1 MLNYNRTV
9 PVLECLNDK
18 VNQKWKNK
26 KKQCS
31 TFVMLLSIYCIPA
44 VKVKSIDE
52 GRVPDGL
59 WVLTGLTLEVRSRR
73 SLSKEKHAT
82 NELRRLGLNCC
93 RQYQAEK

>member
-1 MLNYNRTV
+1 MLNLNRTV

-26 KKQCS
+26 EKQS
-31 TFVMLLSIYCIPA
+31 SSFVMLLSLVLA
-44 VKVKSIDE
+44 VQVKSIDE

>member
-1 MLNYNRTV
+1 MLNLNRTV

-26 KKQCS
+26 EKQS
-31 TFVMLLSIYCIPA
+31 SSFVMRLSLVLA
-44 VKVKSIDE
+44 VQVKSIDE

-82 NELRRLGLNCC
+82 NELRRPGLNCC
-93 RQYQAEK
+93 RQSQAGK

>member
-1 MLNYNRTV
+1 MLNLNRTV

-26 KKQCS
+26 EKQRS
-31 TFVMLLSIYCIPA
+31 SFVMLLSLVLA
-44 VKVKSIDE
+44 VQVKSIDE

-59 WVLTGLTLEVRSRR
+59 WVLTGLTLEVRSRL

>member
-1 MLNYNRTV
+1 MLNLNRTV

-26 KKQCS
+26 EKQS
-31 TFVMLLSIYCIPA
+31 SSFVMLLSLVLA
-44 VKVKSIDE
+44 VQVKSIDE

-82 NELRRLGLNCC
+82 NELQRLGLNCC
-93 RQYQAEK
+93 RQYQAGK